1 MLVERQIKVGD
12 WVVIGA
18 HEGTVKRINVR
29 ATELE
34 SFQRSAVLIPNSE
47 VLSSAVVNWTHR
59 DKSGRLDLPVSVA
72 YGSDVEQVRELLL
85 KCARAHE
92 QVASVPP
99 PYVLFRDF
107 GDSGL
112 AFELRAFLVNVEER
126 LRVTSDLRF
135 AIDAAFR
142 RAKIEIPFPQRDLR
156 LRDIDRLERA
166 LAARDPA
173 ARAAGAEPD
182 GET

>member
-1 MLVERQIKVGD
+1 
-12 WVVIGA
+12 
-18 HEGTVKRINVR
+18 
-29 ATELE
+29 
-34 SFQRSAVLIPNSE
+34 
-47 VLSSAVVNWTHR
+47 
-59 DKSGRLDLPVSVA
+59 
-72 YGSDVEQVRELLL
+72 
-85 KCARAHE
+85 
-92 QVASVPP
+92 VASVPP

-112 AFELRAFLVNVEER
+112 AFELRAFVVNVEDR

-142 RAKIEIPFPQRDLR
+142 RAKIEIPFPQPDLR

-173 ARAAGAEPD
+173 AAAKPADAEPD